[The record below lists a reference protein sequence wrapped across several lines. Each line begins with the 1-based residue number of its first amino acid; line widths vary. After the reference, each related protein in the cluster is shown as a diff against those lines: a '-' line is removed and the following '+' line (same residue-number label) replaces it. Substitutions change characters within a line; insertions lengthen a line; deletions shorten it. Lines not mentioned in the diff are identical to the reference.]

1 MSHSPEPPIDPA
13 PRAFAVRAVRRL
25 REAGYTAY
33 WAGGCVRDLLMGHT
47 PSDYDIA
54 TSAEPDQVRTL
65 FGRRWT
71 IPVGEAF
78 GVILVRG
85 RPGEGDVEV
94 ATFRTEGRYLDGR
107 RPESVRYSSP
117 EEDAFRRDFT
127 INGMFFDPIE
137 EQVIDYVGGRADL
150 AAGLVR
156 AIGDPVERF
165 REDKLRMLRAVR
177 MTARFGFQLD
187 PATATAVHDHR
198 AEIAVVSRERIAQE
212 LKKMLENERRVQA
225 MELAWQ
231 LGLLSAAIPDWPLPS
246 ADLAPSDANAC
257 WQRQMARLAA
267 LENPSFA
274 LALAALWME
283 LEPALVRN
291 LARGLR
297 LSNEVSDR
305 VTRLVEEAP
314 GIDEVSSWS
323 PSRIKRLL
331 ADPIH
336 ADLLALVR
344 ADGLARSAS
353 LRDVESLEIWL
364 DRLTPAEIDPPQ
376 LVSGQ
381 DLIAAGLRPGPE
393 FKHWLETIRDAQLDG
408 VIHTRDDALALA
420 RRLTR
425 PES

>member
-1 MSHSPEPPIDPA
+1 M

-25 REAGYTAY
+25 RDAGFTAY
-33 WAGGCVRDLLMGHT
+33 WAGGCVRDLLMGLT

-54 TSAEPDQVRTL
+54 TDAEPDQVRNL

-71 IPVGEAF
+71 IAVGEAF

-127 INGMFFDPIE
+127 INGMFYDPLDE
-137 EQVIDYVGGRADL
+137 RVIDYVGGRIDL

-187 PATATAVHDHR
+187 PATAAAVRDHR
-198 AEIAVVSRERIAQE
+198 TEIAVVSRERIAQE
-212 LKKMLENERRVQA
+212 LKKMLEHERRVQA

-231 LGLLSAAIPDWPLPS
+231 LGLLAAAFPDWPLPS
-246 ADLAPSDANAC
+246 ADAVPGDAAAG
-257 WQRQMARLAA
+257 WHRQMARLAA
-267 LENPSFA
+267 LTDPSFA
-274 LALAALWME
+274 LSLAALWME
-283 LEPALVRN
+283 LAPALVHH

-297 LSNEVSDR
+297 LSNEITDR
-305 VTRLVEEAP
+305 VTRLVEDAALVHA
-314 GIDEVSSWS
+314 VSSW
-323 PSRIKRLL
+323 PLARVKRLL

-336 ADLLALVR
+336 VDLLALVR
-344 ADGLARSAS
+344 ADAVARSAS
-353 LRDVESLEIWL
+353 LEDVTHLATWRGRLSPEEIN
-364 DRLTPAEIDPPQ
+364 PPQ
-376 LVSGQ
+376 LVTGQ
-381 DLIAAGLRPGPE
+381 DLIAAGLRPGPD
-393 FKHWLETIRDAQLDG
+393 FKHWLDTIRDAQLNGD
-408 VIHTRDDALALA
+408 IHSRDEALALA
-420 RRLTR
+420 RRLTL
-425 PES
+425 PGS